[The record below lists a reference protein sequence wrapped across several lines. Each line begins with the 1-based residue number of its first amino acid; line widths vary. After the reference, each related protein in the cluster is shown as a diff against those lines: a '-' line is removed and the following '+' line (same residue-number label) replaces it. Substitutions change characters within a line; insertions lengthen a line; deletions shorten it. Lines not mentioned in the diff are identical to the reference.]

1 MESLDKVIAMYNGI
15 WPEFDWDSNDNNQN
29 AIVETIQT
37 WYHDGED
44 KYHEVGQISKGG
56 TAVDRAYCKVICTK
70 EQFEQRVKQLK
81 EEISM
86 TNWYDYNNQEMVSL
100 PPVGEIVIVITDHS
114 EENLKVKI
122 LEYTNNGF
130 CDVAVCQIISDFDPN
145 LGRLGYYQY
154 FYPLDLKQAS
164 EKKKLIDKAVQ
175 IMYDNACATKGE
187 LINGVKRLYELGYLK
202 SPEDK

>member
-1 MESLDKVIAMYNGI
+1 MESLDRVISMYNGI
-15 WPEFDWDSNDNNQN
+15 WPEFDWNSNDNNQN
-29 AIVETIQT
+29 AIVETIQV

-56 TAVDRAYCKVICTK
+56 TAIDKEYCKVICTK
-70 EQFEQRVKQLK
+70 EQFEQRVNQLK
-81 EEISM
+81 GEQTM

-100 PPVGEIVIVITDHS
+100 PPVDTECEWSTTHS
-114 EENLKVKI
+114 SQW
-122 LEYTNNGF
+122 GR
-130 CDVAVCQIISDFDPN
+130 CQIISHNHLVIYSFSPHGVRYDGLYMFEDKTA
-145 LGRLGYYQY
+145 LSFR
-154 FYPLDLKQAS
+154 PLDWNKD
-164 EKKKLIDKAVQ
+164 EGKNKLIDEAVQ